1 MHPHLRSMYTLS
13 PSLHERPSPGNF
25 LWRACGATAADANTL
40 QASIKAHFTFL
51 LTTLCMFPN
60 ATQWHKL
67 IGQSLVH
74 AKSEYPHHN
83 DTLVTQIVI
92 DKGSAYTSSQLLH

>member
-1 MHPHLRSMYTLS
+1 MSGPALATSSGKPVVQQPLITM
-13 PSLHERPSPGNF
+13 ER
-25 LWRACGATAADANTL
+25 ADANTL
-40 QASIKAHFTFL
+40 QASIKAHFAFL

-60 ATQWHKL
+60 GTQWHEL

-83 DTLVTQIVI
+83 DMLVTHTII
-92 DKGSAYTSSQLLH
+92 DKGSVAYTSSRSLH

>member
-1 MHPHLRSMYTLS
+1 MSGPALAISSGEPVVQQPLVS
-13 PSLHERPSPGNF
+13 VER
-25 LWRACGATAADANTL
+25 ADANTL

-51 LTTLCMFPN
+51 LTTSCMFPN
-60 ATQWHKL
+60 ATQWHEL
-67 IGQSLVH
+67 ISQSLVH